1 MSRLKTMSVH
11 SAAKFVGGWTAWC
24 ETSLKGWT
32 ETEEKHAHTNR
43 WVKNQTHAPST
54 LRRRK
59 RSFISA
65 VRPTV
70 HTNEAFPRRS
80 SNREE
85 FENVALFLRLG
96 LPSTLIRHRNETFR
110 LFKLEEFENE
120 ALFLRLGPQ
129 STLIRHKS
137 EAIPRRSLNRR
148 NLKTPNFALI
158 RGRIT
163 FWKRGYSK
171 TMRASQQSRDFS
183 DQVSLRHKSKMTG
196 DCCVFKYLRR
206 SVDGKYLRCFQSQTF
221 IFKFFRHSQ
230 CWRCLNRNSWNFLR
244 AGIDTNIRHAFSFVF
259 IEAI

>member
-32 ETEEKHAHTNR
+32 ETEENHAHTNR

-148 NLKTPNFALI
+148 NLKTPNFAFI

-171 TMRASQQSRDFS
+171 TMRASQQSREFPS
-183 DQVSLRHKSKMTG
+183 
-196 DCCVFKYLRR
+196 
-206 SVDGKYLRCFQSQTF
+206 
-221 IFKFFRHSQ
+221 
-230 CWRCLNRNSWNFLR
+230 
-244 AGIDTNIRHAFSFVF
+244 DTNPKWPATVAFLNISVVVLTESIWGVFRVKPSFSNSSGTVSVGGALTATLEIF
-259 IEAI
+259 YVLESTRKFVMPSALSS